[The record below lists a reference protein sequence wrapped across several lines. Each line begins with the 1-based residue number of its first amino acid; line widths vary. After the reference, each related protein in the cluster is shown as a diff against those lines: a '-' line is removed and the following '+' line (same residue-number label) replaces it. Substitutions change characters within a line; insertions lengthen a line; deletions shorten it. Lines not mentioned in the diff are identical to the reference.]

1 MGHLTRPQILDDDQ
15 QEKPKHALVVM
26 EDPKVGAAVTDLLH
40 ELGFTP
46 WAAVDSMS
54 ALILCAEIDFELT
67 LADISLAGD
76 MAAIDFAVEL
86 RRRHEDMGFMF
97 LADPADDFPEGIQE
111 FVVVRKPK
119 LRTGT
124 RYDPIWRRYH

>member
-1 MGHLTRPQILDDDQ
+1 MGHLTRTQILDDDQ